1 MYIYAH
7 DPIKRRKVIQNRMK
21 YLEKK
26 ECDLTPM
33 DIILG
38 FKRSGVYYGYSH
50 FNPIWT
56 KWFVDRYNIRNIC
69 DPCGGWGTSFARN
82 A

>member
-1 MYIYAH
+1 MQNAKIGRMNSIVKHFQFCEFYRNEMYIYAH
-7 DPIKRRKVIQNRMK
+7 DPIKRRKVIQNRIK

-38 FKRSGVYYGYSH
+38 FKKTETV
-50 FNPIWT
+50 N
-56 KWFVDRYNIRNIC
+56 V
-69 DPCGGWGTSFARN
+69 PCK
-82 A
+82 